1 MWELGEHFRNYADEY
16 RDAVHE
22 HFFNAVPESR
32 QIFALSMRDTHTS
45 MVPALA
51 WVIEHTEPGEPLLA
65 DVSAKLTQL
74 ARDHR
79 RHGFPPEIYARF
91 DDALVAGL
99 RVLALTQYQ
108 YNFACDVIHQ
118 VCTTMAGAARES
130 DAAGEAPAHS
140 AQVVAVDHPTRETS
154 IIRVEAGLAVPYQPG
169 QHFPVTTQY
178 LPGQWRM
185 LTPAQPSDGT
195 GQLIFHVSTA
205 GEASRSLAH
214 AQPGDWW
221 TLGQPA
227 GGISLQNAGAGEL
240 VIIAYGTGWATARCA
255 ALAALGDKVRSRV
268 PRLFAVAGSPGAH
281 YDTYFQQ
288 NLAAL
293 GVPVRRIVR
302 EEKDPWLL
310 NAREL
315 APGADYV
322 VSGEPTD
329 VVVNE
334 VELSTGTPPRF
345 LLVGP
350 AEEVVEGEEELVQ
363 RGVGKQH
370 IDLLSWGRDGRWQPE
385 DYAALA

>member
-32 QIFALSMRDTHTS
+32 QVFALSMRDTHTS
-45 MVPALA
+45 LTPALA
-51 WVIEHTEPGEPLLA
+51 WVLEHTETGEPLLA

-79 RHGFPPEIYARF
+79 RHGFPAEIYSQF
-91 DDALVAGL
+91 EHALVAGL

-108 YNFACDVIHQ
+108 YDFARDVIHQ
-118 VCTTMAGAARES
+118 VCEAMAKAAREA
-130 DAAGEAPAHS
+130 DAAGEAPAYS
-140 AQVVAVDHPTRETS
+140 AQVVAVDHPTRDTAV
-154 IIRVEAGLAVPYQPG
+154 IRVEAGLAVPYQPG

-185 LTPAQPSDGT
+185 LTPAQPADGT
-195 GQLIFHVSTA
+195 GQLIFHVSSA

-221 TLGQPA
+221 TLGQPS
-227 GGISLQNAGAGEL
+227 GGISANDSGPGES
-240 VIIAYGTGWATARCA
+240 VIIAYSTGWATARCV
-255 ALAALGDKVRSRV
+255 ALAALKENSRQV
-268 PRLFAVAGSPGAH
+268 PRIFAVAGSPGAH

-293 GVPVRRIVR
+293 GIPVRRIVR

-350 AEEVVEGEEELVQ
+350 AEEVAEGEERLVQ
-363 RGVGKQH
+363 RGVGKQQ
-370 IDLLSWGRDGRWQPE
+370 IDVLSWGRDGRWQPE
-385 DYAALA
+385 DYAALS